1 MTPARFRWGV
11 LFILIGSLVLLQ
23 KTDVVSGNFW
33 FSLIAL
39 FPFLL
44 IAIGV
49 EKIFTNTKFQVISYA
64 SSVILVIGGLYVAF
78 SESNLGVDASYWD
91 IKNIVQEADPAVEL
105 IDATIALVDGDLTIR
120 DATDDLLDARFRQYT
135 HKPKYTYKNED
146 GRAIIEFLNQPRQ
159 LFGGI
164 VRVEDGEEE
173 DDWRLKFSEAVPLI
187 LKCTGENSDIH
198 LNLARTPLRELSL
211 DADDADVYIK
221 LGKEEPNVK
230 VAISGQDTKLL
241 LRVPKKSG
249 LRVLGFEDSDYLYEV
264 GLVEQDGAFVT
275 EGYDSLSNRIE
286 VELGNRFRS
295 LRIDYY

>member
-23 KTDVVSGNFW
+23 KTDVVSGSFW
-33 FSLIAL
+33 FGLISL

-49 EKIFTNTKFQVISYA
+49 EKIFTNTRFQMISYA
-64 SSVILVIGGLYVAF
+64 SSVILVLGGLYIAF
-78 SESNLGVDASYWD
+78 SESKLGVDASYWD
-91 IKNIVQEADPAVEL
+91 KTSIVQDADPAVNI
-105 IDATIALVDGDLTIR
+105 IDARVVLADGDLTIR
-120 DATDDLLDARFRQYT
+120 DATSDLLNATFMEYT
-135 HKPKYTYKNED
+135 HKPKYSYKNEG
-146 GRAIIEFLNQPRQ
+146 GRAIVEFVNQPRQ

-164 VRVEDGEEE
+164 VKIENGEEE

-198 LNLARTPLRELSL
+198 LNLAQTPLRELSL
-211 DADDADVYIK
+211 DADDADVYVK
-221 LGKEEPNVK
+221 LGNVEPNVK
-230 VAISGQDTKLL
+230 VSIAGLDTKLL

-249 LRVLGFEDSDYLYEV
+249 LRVFGFEDSDYLYEV
-264 GLVEQDGAFVT
+264 GLVEQEGAFVT

-286 VELGNRFRS
+286 VDLGNRFRS